1 MMREAAKMSLEV
13 ACVQLD
19 KTPSALSRIEQGK
32 TRADVHLVR
41 TMMDVYDQNVPGL
54 LERTRQAMKPGWWVT
69 YGIRDMGYVDV
80 ETEAS
85 VVRELALLPLPG
97 LLQTEAYMRALFD
110 ADPLSRSKKQLANDI
125 AVRMIR
131 RQRLTDERNPL
142 RLVAVVD
149 DTALRKTI
157 GGPEVMREQL
167 RHLVEMAALPTVD
180 LRVLP
185 DELYGHGG
193 VTAAFTVLEFPDS
206 EDPGLLYVE
215 YPTGATHIE
224 EVPEV
229 TRARLLF
236 DHLNS
241 LALDPAD
248 SVALI
253 ERVL

>member
-1 MMREAAKMSLEV
+1 
-13 ACVQLD
+13 
-19 KTPSALSRIEQGK
+19 
-32 TRADVHLVR
+32 
-41 TMMDVYDQNVPGL
+41 
-54 LERTRQAMKPGWWVT
+54 
-69 YGIRDMGYVDV
+69 MGYVDV

-142 RLVAVVD
+142 RLVALVD
-149 DTALRKTI
+149 ETALRKTI

-185 DELYGHGG
+185 DELPLSIARMVKGG
-193 VTAAFTVLEFPDS
+193 
-206 EDPGLLYVE
+206 
-215 YPTGATHIE
+215 
-224 EVPEV
+224 
-229 TRARLLF
+229 
-236 DHLNS
+236 
-241 LALDPAD
+241 
-248 SVALI
+248 
-253 ERVL
+253 